1 MCIFVHVLHENGDP
15 ESLSNLLNELH
26 CGTFFMKLDLPGLQ
40 NSVFSN
46 IAPSDISPGPMID
59 DF

>member
-1 MCIFVHVLHENGDP
+1 
-15 ESLSNLLNELH
+15 
-26 CGTFFMKLDLPGLQ
+26 MKLDPPGLQ
-40 NSVFSN
+40 NSVYSN